1 MSQIK
6 ITCDSTCDLT
16 EELYRKYDVE
26 VMPLGIMLGDKLYRD
41 GVDVTAESVFSFVS
55 ETGVLP
61 KTSAASVTEYADLF
75 RKYTEQGYAV
85 IHINISS
92 EFSVCYQNACRA
104 AEEVGN
110 VYPIDSR
117 NLSSG
122 SGHLV
127 MAAAELAAKGLE
139 APEIAERLNEMKTRL
154 DVSFVLQT
162 LEYLKKGGR
171 CSGVVALGASLLH
184 LRPEIEVVDGSMKVG
199 RKYRGKMEKSIL
211 DYVRG
216 RLEGR
221 TDLQLN
227 RIFITHSHA
236 PAEIVEKVRQL
247 VLELQPFAEVI
258 ETYAGCTVSSHCG
271 PNCLGVLF
279 FRKAEEKNET
289 V

>member
-1 MSQIK
+1 MNKIK

-16 EELYRKYDVE
+16 EELYQKYDVD
-26 VMPLGIMLGDKLYRD
+26 VMPLGILLGDALYRD
-41 GVDVTAESVFSFVS
+41 GVDVSAEKVFEFVS
-55 ETGVLP
+55 KSGVLP
-61 KTSAASVTEYADLF
+61 KTSAASVTEYTDLF
-75 RKYTEQGYAV
+75 KKYTDQGYAV

-104 AEEVGN
+104 AEELEN

-127 MAAAELAAKGLE
+127 LAAAELAAEGLP
-139 APEIAERLNEMKTRL
+139 AHEIAERLNEMKNRL

-162 LEYLKKGGR
+162 LDYMKKGGR
-171 CSGVVALGASLLH
+171 CSGVVALGATLLQ
-184 LRPEIEVVDGSMKVG
+184 LRPEIEVVEGTMKVG

-221 TDLQLN
+221 EDLQLN
-227 RIFITHSHA
+227 RIFITHSHC
-236 PAEIVEKVRQL
+236 PPEIVEKVRAL
-247 VLELQPFAEVI
+247 VLELHPFAEVLD
-258 ETYAGCTVSSHCG
+258 TFAGCTVSSHCG

-279 FRKAEEKNET
+279 FRKG
-289 V
+289 